1 MPGEAE
7 PQGQEKERG
16 GRGIDYREYHFR
28 VQEWI
33 LCMLEGGGLILLT
46 AFLFFNT
53 LWACIPGLPFLWFY
67 GKWKKEDKTKQRQQE
82 LKLQFRE
89 GIRSMSAGLQ
99 AGYSVENALGEAARD
114 LRMMEWKEAYMV
126 RELEEMQYKIQASQT
141 IEQVFQN
148 FAQRS
153 GVEDA
158 AVFADIFAAAKRSG
172 QDLTQVIGNTVRTIG
187 EKLEMDREIAMIL
200 ASRKYEQGIMSL
212 MPFGMLLYL
221 RLTSGG
227 FLNVLYEGLA
237 GRGLMILCLGIY
249 LAVWRLGKRLVQI
262 EI

>member
-1 MPGEAE
+1 
-7 PQGQEKERG
+7 
-16 GRGIDYREYHFR
+16 
-28 VQEWI
+28 
-33 LCMLEGGGLILLT
+33 MLEGSGLVLLT
-46 AFLFFNT
+46 ALLFFDT

-67 GKWKKEDKTKQRQQE
+67 VRWKREEKLRQRQQD

-99 AGYSVENALGEAARD
+99 AGFSVENALREAVRD

-126 RELEEMQYKIQASQT
+126 RELEEMQHKIEASQT
-141 IEQVFQN
+141 VEQAFQN
-148 FAQRS
+148 FASRS

-212 MPFGMLLYL
+212 MPFGMLFYL

-227 FLNVLYEGLA
+227 FLDVLYEGLISRA
-237 GRGLMILCLGIY
+237 LMILCLAMY
-249 LAVWRLGKRLVQI
+249 LAFWRLGKRLVQI